1 MLAAYS
7 FLADSCLLRLSVR
20 LFIFTVKCLSCL
32 SVSGTETAADL
43 HFKTTLRI
51 SSPGPR
57 GHYGVGHAGADV
69 DVLVVRVV
77 IQCDFYT

>member
-1 MLAAYS
+1 M
-7 FLADSCLLRLSVR
+7 
-20 LFIFTVKCLSCL
+20 FTPTVGEIVYFHCQVFVVF
-32 SVSGTETAADL
+32 VSQSQTETAADL
-43 HFKTTLRI
+43 HFKTSLRI
-51 SSPGPR
+51 SSL